1 MSATTNTVKHTP
13 GPWAVG
19 YRAVD
24 VVCTNVKI
32 GGPAKLFDVRGWGYL
47 TGNGH
52 GGLGLDDETAYE
64 IQKANA
70 ALAAAAPDLL
80 ACLIETLE
88 IATRNEEGEFA
99 DRARAAISKAT
110 GTPAPQEK
118 GR

>member
-1 MSATTNTVKHTP
+1 MSENTVKHTP

-19 YRAVD
+19 YRAID

-80 ACLIETLE
+80 EALQNLAHEMRFMLRANPTKDGGLYRQRLDE
-88 IATRNEEGEFA
+88 A
-99 DRARAAISKAT
+99 DAAISKAT
-110 GTPAPQEK
+110 GA
-118 GR
+118 